1 MSETFSQ
8 WEGREDRDTI
18 KEGNNKL
25 WIVKKVVKENI
36 AEEEVEERKKVKMAI
51 NYETREESI
60 VNKIDLFCFTAY

>member
-1 MSETFSQ
+1 M
-8 WEGREDRDTI
+8 
-18 KEGNNKL
+18 
-25 WIVKKVVKENI
+25 KKVVKENI